1 MVVTS
6 RYDDGNGTIVD
17 YSSVYATSGTYAC
30 RLGES
35 IENMNCQVMWYTI
48 TKAICGISVFAGAF
62 LAIFGH
68 RYYLMSQLLFGVYG
82 KFCAIISTRLLL
94 IITYFYGVFINK
106 NYIFFLTGTGML
118 AFITIVVIHD
128 GILVSYTEQ
137 VGLSVAIGIIGGFL
151 WTLVWY
157 ILGE

>member
-1 MVVTS
+1 MQYKKNLNIVIFYLTCIGTAVIFSVVVTS

-30 RLGES
+30 RLGKS

-82 KFCAIISTRLLL
+82 KFCI
-94 IITYFYGVFINK
+94 IITYLYVYGVFIWKK
-106 NYIFFLTGTGML
+106 NF
-118 AFITIVVIHD
+118 
-128 GILVSYTEQ
+128 SNRNRN
-137 VGLSVAIGIIGGFL
+137 VGFHNNCGHS
-151 WTLVWY
+151 
-157 ILGE
+157 